1 MTGLRPGRSAGIAPA
16 LRLPPQGNMRAL
28 PLQFRGQPR
37 IYRIESV
44 EKRAYV
50 AVGDFPGATAAQL
63 RLTRSDVNDKKLGS
77 ERVGGNDAGKLYGL
91 LTPNILCH
99 VALAALLL
107 AS

>member
-1 MTGLRPGRSAGIAPA
+1 
-16 LRLPPQGNMRAL
+16 MRAL

-77 ERVGGNDAGKLYGL
+77 ERVGGNDAGKLSGL
-91 LTPNILCH
+91 LTPNSLCH